1 MSKEFPTILETNAYD
16 DGFADAEDY
25 WRPKELER
33 VIAVIE
39 AEMMKC
45 LHVALY
51 SRDPNLIFEART
63 LHAGLEAATLL
74 LAAEEKE
81 ENELHTA

>member
-33 VIAVIE
+33 IVTLLSDE
-39 AEMMKC
+39 LMKC
-45 LHVALY
+45 LHVAVY
-51 SRDPNLIFEART
+51 SQNTDLVERAAQLQ
-63 LHAGLEAATLL
+63 HGLQAAIAL
-74 LAAEEKE
+74 LAAEQKEKT
-81 ENELHTA
+81 NG